1 MGDEKTLKEQLEVA
15 KSENLNLRFD
25 KVERELTDIKTL
37 LKDYIVETK
46 TNREEYLKGQNLL
59 EKRINTLE
67 EVKRNCPINSLK
79 SEVHRFSKE
88 TSFIREMFKNP
99 WKGGILLTIWI
110 IIITTLVLVF
120 GPSAVFE
127 LLLKMKGM

>member
-59 EKRINTLE
+59 EKRINILE

-79 SEVHRFSKE
+79 AEVQRFSKE

-99 WKGGILLTIWI
+99 WKGSILLTIWI